1 MHKRGFFVAI
11 LQHFISYMNISQQN
25 PELLIYDN
33 HFTHIT
39 IASIT
44 VAKESGLTL
53 LTLPPHC
60 SHRMQPL
67 DVCVFA
73 QFKRFYAHYADVYQ
87 RSLPGRAITIYKV
100 ASLASSAII
109 KAFTPE
115 NIKLGFKRTGIYLLN
130 SEVFPADTFLP
141 S

>member
-1 MHKRGFFVAI
+1 
-11 LQHFISYMNISQQN
+11 MNISQQN

-39 IASIT
+39 IASII

-67 DVCVFA
+67 DVCVFTL
-73 QFKRFYAHYADVYQ
+73 FKRFYAHYADVWQWSYI
-87 RSLPGRAITIYKV
+87 GRAITIYEV
-100 ASLASSAII
+100 ASLASSAI
-109 KAFTPE
+109 KK
-115 NIKLGFKRTGIYLLN
+115 KLSSQKI
-130 SEVFPADTFLP
+130 
-141 S
+141 